1 MLKRQNAKKETDENF
16 CHSCG
21 EVIKALAEICP
32 KCGVRQKRSSYESES
47 STPMVLNVIIG
58 FFGILGIG
66 HIVKGRTGT
75 GILFLIGGLILDVL
89 FLTTVWIGIG
99 LIFIPI
105 YLALWIWSI
114 VDIKKE
120 T

>member
-32 KCGVRQKRSSYESES
+32 KCGVRQKGSSDES
-47 STPMVLNVIIG
+47 SMPMLLPMLLNVIIG
-58 FFGILGIG
+58 FLGILGIG

-75 GILFLIGGLILDVL
+75 GILFLIGGLILSVL

-114 VDIKKE
+114 VDIKK
-120 T
+120 